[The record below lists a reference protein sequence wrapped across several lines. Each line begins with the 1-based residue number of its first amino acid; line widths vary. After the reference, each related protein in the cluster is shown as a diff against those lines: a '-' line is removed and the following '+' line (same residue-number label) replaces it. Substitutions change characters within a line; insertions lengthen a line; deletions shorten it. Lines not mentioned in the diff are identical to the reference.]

1 MNLRVLVLAVIL
13 VAAAFVLS
21 RALVTHDGVGAIE
34 WIAGI
39 VIVLA
44 ALLMLA
50 TSESRRAIRR
60 S

>member
-44 ALLMLA
+44 LLMLA

>member
-21 RALVTHDGVGAIE
+21 RALVTHDGLGAIE

-39 VIVLA
+39 IIVLA
-44 ALLMLA
+44 LLTLA
-50 TSESRRAIRR
+50 TSKSRRALRR

>member
-1 MNLRVLVLAVIL
+1 MLAVIL

-44 ALLMLA
+44 LLALA
-50 TSESRRAIRR
+50 ASKSRRALRR

>member
-44 ALLMLA
+44 LLTLA
-50 TSESRRAIRR
+50 ASKSRRALRR

>member
-13 VAAAFVLS
+13 VAAAFVLL
-21 RALVTHDGVGAIE
+21 RALVTRDEVGVIE

-39 VIVLA
+39 ILVLA
-44 ALLMLA
+44 LLTLA
-50 TSESRRAIRR
+50 ASKSRRALRR

>member
-13 VAAAFVLS
+13 VAAAFVLL
-21 RALVTHDGVGAIE
+21 RALVTRDEVGVIE

-39 VIVLA
+39 IVVLA
-44 ALLMLA
+44 LLTLA
-50 TSESRRAIRR
+50 ASKSRRALRR

>member
-1 MNLRVLVLAVIL
+1 MNLRAVVLAVIL
-13 VAAAFVLS
+13 VAGAFVLS

-39 VIVLA
+39 VVVLA
-44 ALLMLA
+44 LLTLA
-50 TSESRRAIRR
+50 ASKSRRAVRR